1 MNTLIKIA
9 LVISSVAATFTAN
22 ATLKSESQD
31 TTVLKTSE
39 VVVMLGDGLKVNT
52 MALRNDIKFTA
63 PQITQPIVTSR
74 RFSRF
79 AYLGQP
85 PVIRTVHKPQ

>member
-9 LVISSVAATFTAN
+9 LVISSVAVTFAAN

-31 TTVLKTSE
+31 TLVLKTSE

-52 MALRNDIKFTA
+52 MALRNDIKFNA
-63 PQITQPIVTSR
+63 PQISQPFIVAKHRSR
-74 RFSRF
+74 L

-85 PVIRTVHKPQ
+85 PMIRTVHKPQ

>member
-9 LVISSVAATFTAN
+9 LVISSVAATFSAN
-22 ATLKSESQD
+22 ATLNNESQD
-31 TTVLKTSE
+31 IAVLQAAE
-39 VVVMLGDGLKVNT
+39 VVTMLGDGLKVNT

-63 PQITQPIVTSR
+63 PQINEPVIVIK